1 MDTMS
6 IDDLG
11 KLIRAAYGLDTSWRR
26 AAACRR
32 WEPDEVTPE
41 LEAWRRWDY
50 EGPSIWQVDNDQIM
64 NGIRGA
70 KLIEIALMVWLGYQ
84 IGRAFGWLTMDALFL
99 GAMLAISSTTIIV
112 KALDELGI
120 DRVQADAY
128 AMMLGFEERIAAI
141 RHVSATLMEQDASMV
156 LTPA

>member
-70 KLIEIALMVWLGYQ
+70 KLIEIALMVCHACPAQYDCATW
-84 IGRAFGWLTMDALFL
+84 A
-99 GAMLAISSTTIIV
+99 V
-112 KALDELGI
+112 KAK
-120 DRVQADAY
+120 VQAGTYGMKIPA
-128 AMMLGFEERIAAI
+128 LLWLQ
-141 RHVSATLMEQDASMV
+141 TQDEPLDLIEMARAGRLAVADVIDGARFRPTAS
-156 LTPA
+156 T